1 MAAPPS
7 DPTVA
12 DLSSGASLPAN
23 DAVPSSGRAVS
34 AVAEEAPPPSGV
46 TESPV
51 IAALRRFLASRETD
65 EGDEFIKGVIIRKL
79 GKDIEPALLDD
90 LVHLAHVDALEA
102 QSPPWTVHGV
112 RGWMFR
118 VTRRAI
124 AHYFKARKDDDEN
137 LEPGVEV
144 SNWTDRHA
152 PQTDWGARE
161 LLICNWL
168 AKQIGD
174 DPVRVK
180 TFRLMV
186 EHEIHGRTLAELAA
200 ENRTTEGAL
209 SSRFYKLRQEL
220 APRLALM
227 DQEKPRRAILLL
239 LFLFGLGVVAAIL
252 YALFL
257 WATPVPPTPATPAL
271 RPAPTSTASALPP
284 TFDNALPTEPSESPD
299 PDPGRKPP
307 RLKP

>member
-12 DLSSGASLPAN
+12 DRASDTSLPAN
-23 DAVPSSGRAVS
+23 DAAPSSGRAVS

-46 TESPV
+46 TESRV
-51 IAALRRFLASRETD
+51 IAALRRFLASREKD
-65 EGDEFIKGVIIRKL
+65 EGDDFIKGVIIRKL

-90 LVHLAHVDALEA
+90 LVHLAHVEALEA
-102 QSPPWTVHGV
+102 QSPPLTVYGV

-137 LEPGVEV
+137 LEPGAEV
-144 SNWTDRHA
+144 SDWTDRHA

-161 LLICNWL
+161 LLITNWL
-168 AKQIGD
+168 GKQIGD

-186 EHEIHGRTLAELAA
+186 EHEVHGRTLGELAA

-220 APRLALM
+220 IPRLALM
-227 DQEKPRRAILLL
+227 DQEKPRRAIFVL
-239 LFLFGLGVVAAIL
+239 LFLFACGVIAAVLYLLLLGPTPIAPT
-252 YALFL
+252 
-257 WATPVPPTPATPAL
+257 ATPVL
-271 RPAPTSTASALPP
+271 RPAPTTTASVVEP
-284 TFDNALPTEPSESPD
+284 TFDNALPTQPSASPD
-299 PDPGRKPP
+299 VDDGKKPP
-307 RLKP
+307 PLKP